1 MSLNCLYIHD
11 HVFKKNNFGYFSE
24 GKITDKIFKDYV
36 TENDNIYVCSRMST
50 VDDLVSS
57 NFSKIT
63 LSNVI
68 FVPVHGQT
76 FPKVFLNHFF
86 ENFFNII
93 GLLKRSNYI
102 VVRLPSFLG
111 VFVLFLNIFFKKK
124 YFIELVGDAED
135 SLIFRRSKK
144 NYLYLLMVH
153 FFVFWNKIFVKN
165 ASGVI
170 YVTKFNLQ
178 NKYPSRA
185 KLNKGIS
192 DVIINIDNI
201 KIDLDFYKQKN
212 INCFKIGLIGSFNNE
227 YKGIDCAIQAI
238 HELKILGFDVN
249 LHILGAGHLQ
259 DDYAC
264 LATQLGVSDSIF
276 FDGSL
281 AGGKAVFDWL
291 DKLDIY
297 IQPSRT
303 EGLPRALLEAM
314 SRGLPIVA
322 SNVGG
327 IPELINPNWLIAPN
341 DSKDLA
347 NKIQILMNSQE
358 VRFQSGN
365 ENYKVACEYDFD
377 ILSLQRKEFWDNA
390 RKTVQGQ
397 L

>member
-1 MSLNCLYIHD
+1 VSLNCLYIHD
-11 HVFKKNNFGYFSE
+11 HVFKKNKFGYFSE

-36 TENDNIYVCSRMST
+36 IESDNIYVCSRMST
-50 VDDLVSS
+50 VDDCISS
-57 NFSKIT
+57 NFTKIT
-63 LSNVI
+63 LNNVI
-68 FVPVHGQT
+68 FEPVRGGT
-76 FPKVFLNHFF
+76 FPKVFLNHFL
-86 ENFFNII
+86 ENFLNII
-93 GLLKRSNYI
+93 RLLKKSDYI

-124 YFIELVGDAED
+124 YFVELVGDAED
-135 SLIFRRSKK
+135 SLIFRKSKK
-144 NYLYLLMVH
+144 NYLYLLMVS
-153 FFVFWNKIFVKN
+153 FFVFLNKIFVKN
-165 ASGVI
+165 ASGII
-170 YVTKFNLQ
+170 YVTKNNLQ
-178 NKYPSRA
+178 NKYPSKA
-185 KLNKGIS
+185 EINKGIS
-192 DVIINIDNI
+192 DVILNIENINN
-201 KIDLDFYKQKN
+201 DLDFYKKKN
-212 INCFKIGLIGSFNNE
+212 INGFKIGLIGSFNNE
-227 YKGIDCAIQAI
+227 YKGIDCAIHAI
-238 HELKILGFDVN
+238 HKLKELGFTVN
-249 LHILGAGHLQ
+249 LHILGTGRLQ
-259 DDYAC
+259 DKYAD
-264 LATQLGVSDSIF
+264 LAAQLGVSDSIF

-297 IQPSRT
+297 IQPSKT

-347 NKIQILMNSQE
+347 KKIQIFMNSQD
-358 VRFQSGN
+358 VRFQAGN

-390 RKTVQGQ
+390 RKMVQGQ